1 MPARDQSGPQGEGPM
16 SGRGMGNC
24 TGSPQSWLPGQG
36 MGLGRWHAYGRGRG
50 YRNRFFARPY
60 PGRMNTYPAASGS
73 MQVPDPKEEEQVL
86 KGQASWLKSQLDLI
100 NKRIATI
107 SDEQSDQD

>member
-1 MPARDQSGPQGEGPM
+1 M
-16 SGRGMGNC
+16 
-24 TGSPQSWLPGQG
+24 
-36 MGLGRWHAYGRGRG
+36 
-50 YRNRFFARPY
+50 
-60 PGRMNTYPAASGS
+60 YPAASGS
-73 MQVPDPKEEEQVL
+73 MQAPDPKEEEQVL